1 MARIEIPEL
10 NDIIGTMGDSIKSS
24 QSNFGI
30 DKRSVWYLMIGYPV
44 GRLAQQK
51 LYRIQYLADKA
62 NIYKCEN
69 EELDDILNGNF
80 NFPRKQPSFSRTFVT
95 FNAVN
100 GTTVGIGELGVKT
113 STGVEFFNINMATAT
128 NNTISLEFQCEN
140 VGSVGNVGTN
150 EITKFITTVQGILS
164 IQASTEGQGGQ
175 DKETDIEYRDRWFNS
190 RFRSYWNID
199 GIKSALMNLDGV
211 KSVYVNEN
219 HEPVAV
225 NGIEQKSVIIVID
238 GGINSQIAQTIFEKK
253 DQAIKSVGDVIAHA
267 TDVSGIKREIR
278 FYRPSE
284 VKIEANYTSIP
295 ANYAAENKNKIDVI
309 IDNYIRSKGVN
320 GFISAYE
327 CFVEKIRPAISET
340 DLKHLDLSF
349 KIHGTGISFTTSL
362 QLGVKEKG
370 ALYVR

>member
-113 STGVEFFNINMATAT
+113 STGIEFFNTNTATAT
-128 NNTISLEFQCEN
+128 NNLISLEFECETLGSIGN
-140 VGSVGNVGTN
+140 VGSN

-175 DKETDIEYRDRWFNS
+175 DKETDIKYRDRWFNS
-190 RFRSYWNID
+190 RFKSFWNID
-199 GIKSALMNLDGV
+199 GIKSALMDLDGV
-211 KSVYVNEN
+211 ESAYVNEN
-219 HEPVAV
+219 DQPVAV
-225 NGIEQKSVIIVID
+225 NGVEQKSVIIVVD
-238 GGINSQIAQTIFEKK
+238 GGINEQIANVIFQKK
-253 DQAIKSVGDVIAHA
+253 DQAIKSVGDIVAYA
-267 TDVSGIKREIR
+267 TDTSGIKREIR
-278 FYRPSE
+278 FYRPTE
-284 VKIEANYTSIP
+284 IKIEAQYISIP
-295 ANYAAENKNKIDVI
+295 GNYAVENKNKIDVLI
-309 IDNYIRSKGVN
+309 NEYIKSKGVN

-327 CFVEKIRPAISET
+327 CFVENIRPAISET

-349 KIHGTGISFTTSL
+349 KIHNSGLSFKTNL
-362 QLGVKEKG
+362 QLGIKEKG
-370 ALYVR
+370 VLYV